1 MSKIQQYGRP
11 FVTFDVEN
19 KEHRKIFH
27 EILKYNTFGRSPVRF
42 WLENEHNNLM
52 NQISKDLSDYYLV
65 KEFGSM
71 KRKDEDIIPAGEVRV
86 RPVKE
91 VKRTNTRVAKK

>member
-11 FVTFDVEN
+11 FVTFDVDN

-52 NQISKDLSDYYLV
+52 NQISKDLTDYYLV

-71 KRKDEDIIPAGEVRV
+71 KIKDEEMLPIGEVRT
-86 RPVKE
+86 RPATQTK
-91 VKRTNTRVAKK
+91 KTRVKK